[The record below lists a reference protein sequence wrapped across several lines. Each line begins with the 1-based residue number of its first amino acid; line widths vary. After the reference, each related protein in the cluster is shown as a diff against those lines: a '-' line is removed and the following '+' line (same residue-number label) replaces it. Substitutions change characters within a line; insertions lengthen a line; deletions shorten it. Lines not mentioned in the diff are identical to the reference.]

1 MFPISCFY
9 ENMRITLRYIIACL
23 CSIVLFYSCSNDDDT
38 EEDVYFNLSSSTVT
52 VSSENSVREISIET
66 NSAWNIPSELPGWL
80 SITPKSGSA
89 GQFAIQLHISRNES
103 AEPRSCD
110 IIFSYADDRKTLSVA
125 QKAVE
130 NLRFS
135 SKDYQIEAE
144 DTVLTIGVERNV
156 GYGIELIHGSDA
168 WAEVEDY
175 SGNAEGTVADDIWAK
190 DFKLHIKENLTGEVR
205 NTCIVI
211 YNKHYELSDT
221 LCVAQKGGIKIHYD
235 GAWEQLQ
242 AAQSGSVNLIVMGDG
257 FIRKDMTLGGT
268 YEQVMRQAVDNFF
281 SIEPYTTY
289 RNYFNVYM
297 VAAESEEAGVGE
309 KGGVKSVRNKFG
321 TAFGSGTEIVCNSD
335 LILEYARKVEELPSD
350 RPLSV
355 IVVLNSTKYA
365 GTTYMY
371 SNGNS
376 IALCPMSAKDS
387 PNDFEGL
394 VHHEA
399 GGHGFG
405 FLCDEYIYYD
415 RNIPE
420 DEKRN
425 IKEWQKL
432 GFQMNLDFTD
442 NLSAILWKDFI
453 GQPGY
458 EPVGAFEGGSQYQ
471 YGVWRPEKNSCMN
484 NNIPYFN
491 VQSRW
496 NIVRRI
502 MKLSGM
508 DISVREFMEKDKPV
522 YPSEAVI
529 TRAASDFIPLGNPV
543 WIK

>member
-1 MFPISCFY
+1 
-9 ENMRITLRYIIACL
+9 MRINLYLYCL
-23 CSIVLFYSCSNDDDT
+23 LTFLLYGCHTDNDNYLSLSNDMMTFGWKSDT
-38 EEDVYFNLSSSTVT
+38 KELTINSDTHWL
-52 VSSENSVREISIET
+52 VSSDLPSWISLGEPKRGQ
-66 NSAWNIPSELPGWL
+66 SSFVLY
-80 SITPKSGSA
+80 ITVADNDTGEYRKARVTFTISGQEKTLLILQTA
-89 GQFAIQLHISRNES
+89 KEKLH
-103 AEPRSCD
+103 
-110 IIFSYADDRKTLSVA
+110 FVDRKTYQVNESDTILA
-125 QKAVE
+125 IDVE
-130 NLRFS
+130 QNV
-135 SKDYQIEAE
+135 DYGVYISTNAREWINQSDYGNQVGILNNVINVGRQ
-144 DTVLTIGVERNV
+144 VLTLRISENTEREKR
-156 GYGIELIHGSDA
+156 YA
-168 WAEVEDY
+168 K
-175 SGNAEGTVADDIWAK
+175 VA
-190 DFKLHIKENLTGEVR
+190 V
-205 NTCIVI
+205 
-211 YNKHYELSDT
+211 YNKEYNLSDT
-221 LCVAQKGGIKIHYD
+221 IYIIQQPGNSKQLYGD
-235 GAWEQLQ
+235 GAYLQLQ

-289 RNYFNVYM
+289 RDYFNVYM

-309 KGGVKSVRNKFG
+309 KGGVKPVRNKFG

>member
-1 MFPISCFY
+1 MTFDSSFFFPIIMKKIIVLLLYAVLF
-9 ENMRITLRYIIACL
+9 IAC
-23 CSIVLFYSCSNDDDT
+23 SV
-38 EEDVYFNLSSSTVT
+38 EERFVPFFNLSDDTL
-52 VSSENSVREISIET
+52 EYDWGGGIQGISIET
-66 NSAWNIPSELPGWL
+66 NDTWHISSSIPSWL
-80 SITPKSGSA
+80 VVDSKSETNLTFTIDSNNTKEPRFCDVIFSTTW
-89 GQFAIQLHISRNES
+89 QTDTLHIVQT
-103 AEPRSCD
+103 A
-110 IIFSYADDRKTLSVA
+110 K
-125 QKAVE
+125 
-130 NLRFS
+130 
-135 SKDYQIEAE
+135 
-144 DTVLTIGVERNV
+144 ERLAFV
-156 GYGIELIHGSDA
+156 GEKYLFM
-168 WAEVEDY
+168 
-175 SGNAEGTVADDIWAK
+175 NAEENYFSVELDKNINFETIYLNNVETWLAQIQKFQVNDKIPIGSIK
-190 DFKLHIKENLTGEVR
+190 DFITNNKLYFKIKENLTSNQRLGKIVIRNDNYGLADTLSICQAASTEKYYKDGEVVLMQR
-205 NTCIVI
+205 AIRGNVNLVI
-211 YNKHYELSDT
+211 MCDGFVSKDLN
-221 LCVAQKGGIKIHYD
+221 YD
-235 GAWEQLQ
+235 GKYCQ
-242 AAQSGSVNLIVMGDG
+242 AVCA
-257 FIRKDMTLGGT
+257 
-268 YEQVMRQAVDNFF
+268 AVDNFF

-289 RNYFNVYM
+289 RDYFNVYM